1 MTPIQPPRRSPLVHG
16 HRGSRATHPENT
28 LPAFLYAIEA
38 GADAI
43 ELDVLA
49 TRDDVLVVVHD
60 PHVNPAIC
68 SGPRA
73 GAAIRG
79 LTLAELREYDCGS
92 LQNPNFPKQQ
102 TIPGTR
108 IPTLDEVLSLSDRG
122 DFQFD
127 IEVKSFPDHPELTP
141 EPAIFAT
148 MLLREIQKPGLQKR
162 VVVQSFD
169 FRVLHAVKQI
179 APEIRLAALWAS
191 GSRPFVEIAAE
202 AEAAIVSPHY
212 KLVTAEQV
220 RAAHT
225 ANLQVVPWTANEPED
240 WQRLIDDGVDGIIT
254 DDPAALLAYLN
265 EQRLR

>member
-1 MTPIQPPRRSPLVHG
+1 MVHG

-28 LPAFLYAIEA
+28 LPAFVYAIEA

-60 PHVNPAIC
+60 PHINPVIC
-68 SGPRA
+68 SGPRP
-73 GAAIRG
+73 GAAIRE

-92 LQNPNFPKQQ
+92 LRNPNFPKQR

-108 IPTLDEVLSLSDRG
+108 IPTLDEALSLSDRR

-127 IEVKSFPDHPELTP
+127 IEVKSFPDHRELTP
-141 EPAIFAT
+141 EPAIFAK
-148 MLLREIQKPGLQKR
+148 MLLDEIQKRGLQKR

-169 FRVLHAVKQI
+169 FRVLHAVKEI
-179 APEIRLAALWAS
+179 APETRLAALWES
-191 GSRPFVEIAAE
+191 GSRPFVEMAAE
-202 AEAAIVSPHY
+202 AEADIVSPQY
-212 KLVTAEQV
+212 KLITAEQV
-220 RAAHT
+220 KAAHA
-225 ANLQVVPWTANEPED
+225 ANLQVVPWTANSSAD
-240 WQRLIDDGVDGIIT
+240 WRALIDAEVDGIIT

-265 EQRLR
+265 EQGLR